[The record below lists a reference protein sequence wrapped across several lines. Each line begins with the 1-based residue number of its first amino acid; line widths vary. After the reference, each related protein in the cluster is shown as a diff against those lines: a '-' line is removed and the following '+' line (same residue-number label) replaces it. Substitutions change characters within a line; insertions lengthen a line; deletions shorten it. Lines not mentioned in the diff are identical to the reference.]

1 MIGICHGWLGQHDE
15 AVEILEK
22 ATREYPHVKGWA
34 EATWFYLGLEYRD
47 TGQKAKALE
56 AFENCLKMGEGTRDP
71 EKFPLKN
78 AREFI
83 VSMKSE
89 Q

>member
-1 MIGICHGWLGQHDE
+1 MTKPIEVLKRPLANIRTSRAGSRRPGSISALS
-15 AVEILEK
+15 I
-22 ATREYPHVKGWA
+22 
-34 EATWFYLGLEYRD
+34 RD
-47 TGQKAKALE
+47 TGQKEKALE
-56 AFENCLKMGEGTRDP
+56 AFENCLKAGEGTRDP

-83 VSMKSE
+83 ASIKGE